1 MILRI
6 EIYEPLAKHEIEEI
20 KTLIIGMGVDVT
32 KITVEHVPEKEEPVE
47 ENYCQNCDWKGP
59 DDELKPIRKL
69 WERVEPGDPM
79 PSGECPKC
87 GALCQP
93 VEGELQLPDRTPTE
107 PEEGDWI
114 TNDYKQW
121 QEYNGRKIT
130 VTDPD
135 DWAAQMKDV
144 MEREQWWPNLWLQGE
159 RGEWNLLDIH
169 KGTFA

>member
-6 EIYEPLAKHEIEEI
+6 EIYEPLTEEQVRLI
-20 KTLIIGMGVDVT
+20 KGSLAEMGCT
-32 KITVEHVPEKEEPVE
+32 EITVELIPEDEDVDTS
-47 ENYCQNCDWKGP
+47 YCQNCDWQGP
-59 DDELKPIRKL
+59 DGELKPVRDL
-69 WERVEPGDPM
+69 FERVDVGEPM

-114 TNDYKQW
+114 TNDYRQW
-121 QEYNGRKIT
+121 WEYNGRKT
-130 VTDPD
+130 VVTDPD
-135 DWAAQMKDV
+135 DWPAQMKEV
-144 MEREQWWPNLWLQGE
+144 MERGAWWPNLWYVSE
-159 RGEWNLLDIH
+159 RGDQNLLDIH